1 MLAIPQIPQQADIVK
16 RFVQDLESYT
26 VYDRATKTLRAA
38 ICCVCDSIPLKANG
52 SLLICT
58 SDAVRLFSKA
68 ELNHDDLPP
77 VYPNLLKNQYK
88 LTEYPDLTPFVL
100 SPATYVNDQ
109 DEILMCQICHDELVE
124 NYEKANKRMKRCNPA
139 QSIANG
145 YLIGNAPFQLN
156 TLNEVELALLS
167 RVRVYCQSWIFFAG
181 CHKQIQGWHTLF
193 KNRPMENVANLMR
206 IEESG
211 MSGIV
216 LVALC
221 GPFTKTQK
229 ALTMAKTTVRPQLVI
244 AAWKWLKEHNFRYAQ
259 DDIPHICDLPLPHY
273 HLDNR

>member
-1 MLAIPQIPQQADIVK
+1 MLAIPQIPRQAAIVK

-68 ELNHDDLPP
+68 ELNHDDLPIE
-77 VYPNLLKNQYK
+77 YPTLLKNQYK
-88 LTEYPDLTPFVL
+88 LTEYPGLTPFVL

-109 DEILMCQICHDELVE
+109 DEILMCQICHDALTE

-145 YLIGNAPFQLN
+145 YLIGNAPFQLS
-156 TLNEVELALLS
+156 TLNDVELALLS

-206 IEESG
+206 IEDSG
-211 MSGIV
+211 MTGLV

-221 GPFTKTQK
+221 GPFTDTQK
-229 ALTMAKTTVRPQLVI
+229 ALTMAKTKVRPALVI
-244 AAWKWLKEHNFRYAQ
+244 AAWKWLKKNNFRYSQ
-259 DDIPHICDLPLPHY
+259 DVIPNIGDLPLPHY